1 MRIEQISR
9 RENISIEKLFPNA
22 PKPRR
27 GFTFFDCESPMEN
40 GVEGG
45 IAYSALTGYQSVIS
59 YLFRIPKLEQIIN
72 II

>member
-27 GFTFFDCESPMEN
+27 GFTFFDCESPTEN

-45 IAYSALTGYQSVIS
+45 YSVFY
-59 YLFRIPKLEQIIN
+59 
-72 II
+72 